1 MGNRVQKIQQ
11 HDQATW
17 HDVPTSQHP
26 ADLGSRGGIVADNE
40 MWGEGPTWL
49 RNRSDWPSDVTL
61 EPTAE
66 TKAKAKI
73 TQEILAV
80 VSIEKD
86 EFNQLLDKH
95 SLPKVLRIGAWMRRF
110 IANCRIKSEERSGSI
125 DTEEVE

>member
-1 MGNRVQKIQQ
+1 M
-11 HDQATW
+11 
-17 HDVPTSQHP
+17 
-26 ADLGSRGGIVADNE
+26 ADNE